1 MKRRDGGFFVFVVVF
16 VVSMF
21 IYAGDVS
28 GGGEK
33 KKGVLFSESYEDGDL
48 HGRGWYDGRK
58 FKITEKDSYAGKGCI
73 CLLYTSPSPR
83 DLSTSR
89 MPSSA

>member
-1 MKRRDGGFFVFVVVF
+1 MNKKQLVVKL
-16 VVSMF
+16 
-21 IYAGDVS
+21 S
-28 GGGEK
+28 GALNLSKADAERT
-33 KKGVLFSESYEDGDL
+33 FDT
-48 HGRGWYDGRK
+48 
-58 FKITEKDSYAGKGCI
+58 ITNTILDALN